1 VDYSSNSDKLLLQIH
16 ASDPDFGI
24 NGSLSYFIRSS
35 NLFHMGSQ
43 ISSGSVVPSPFHVT
57 TDGRLFTESLM
68 AEYNQ
73 DRFVLEV
80 VAREEAPPFR
90 EDTANVHLWV
100 YEPNQLSMI
109 VVAKP
114 LERALIERELLGDE
128 LRNATQLLIVID
140 EMRHHVEDDGS
151 LNKNK
156 TDVYVHGVD
165 RGGNKTIAPVSEV
178 LRAIDLHYDVLRSFN
193 DTAIVNVVSATAAPR
208 KALLEPAIMALIA
221 LLVVLFVGFVMV
233 IFTCCCIRNWDV
245 VATNNQHE
253 SNNKS
258 GTSTVNRERMLSTMH
273 RPHPASVSHSPS
285 ELLNSTENPLW
296 IDKYVKPYEEQEL
309 SMRVAP
315 DLESPIRMGGASNNA
330 SGADQ
335 ANPYATIQKP
345 RRALPSIHLGEEMG
359 ESSDYATIGGS
370 SPNNKYPTS
379 RDTQIILAVSPNL
392 FLYLLKA
399 SLTFL
404 ILNRVDRALLI

>member
-1 VDYSSNSDKLLLQIH
+1 LGYRGNQQPARIKQQVGQLHCQQRTNAVDD
-16 ASDPDFGI
+16 AS
-24 NGSLSYFIRSS
+24 
-35 NLFHMGSQ
+35 
-43 ISSGSVVPSPFHVT
+43 
-57 TDGRLFTESLM
+57 
-68 AEYNQ
+68 
-73 DRFVLEV
+73 
-80 VAREEAPPFR
+80 
-90 EDTANVHLWV
+90 
-100 YEPNQLSMI
+100 
-109 VVAKP
+109 
-114 LERALIERELLGDE
+114 
-128 LRNATQLLIVID
+128 
-140 EMRHHVEDDGS
+140 
-151 LNKNK
+151 
-156 TDVYVHGVD
+156 
-165 RGGNKTIAPVSEV
+165 
-178 LRAIDLHYDVLRSFN
+178 
-193 DTAIVNVVSATAAPR
+193 
-208 KALLEPAIMALIA
+208 
-221 LLVVLFVGFVMV
+221 
-233 IFTCCCIRNWDV
+233 
-245 VATNNQHE
+245 
-253 SNNKS
+253 
-258 GTSTVNRERMLSTMH
+258 
-273 RPHPASVSHSPS
+273 PHPAFVSHSPS